1 MGKDHHD
8 LLHFPS
14 VIFVVTVHPNRNIA
28 RLLGVTPSLM
38 AKPLIDYYKEVLS
51 KISFA
56 DQAVFRKEMR
66 KAFHRLIPEEREALK
81 HWFRTSCVCKMEEQA
96 SPGEFPVRG

>member
-1 MGKDHHD
+1 MG
-8 LLHFPS
+8 
-14 VIFVVTVHPNRNIA
+14 
-28 RLLGVTPSLM
+28 
-38 AKPLIDYYKEVLS
+38 KPLIDYYKEVLS

-66 KAFHRLIPEEREALK
+66 KAFRRLIPEEREALK

-96 SPGEFPVRG
+96 SPGEIPARG